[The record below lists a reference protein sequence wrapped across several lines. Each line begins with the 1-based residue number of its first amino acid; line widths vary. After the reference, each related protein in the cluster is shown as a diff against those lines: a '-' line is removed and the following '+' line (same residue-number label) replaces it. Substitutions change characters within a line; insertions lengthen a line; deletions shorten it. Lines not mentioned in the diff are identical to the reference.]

1 MKDLN
6 KIILIGRLGTDPVQ
20 RETKNGIAVTH
31 FSLATSRSV
40 ERVLKATDESGQEPS
55 TEGAP
60 LGESSEKSSRSE
72 ETVWHN
78 VVVWGKQAEICSQF
92 LKKGRTVYVEGSIR
106 KRPFIGK
113 DGTSRT
119 AFEVHAENVGFLDR
133 IAPNRREASRIQ
145 EGHSDIP
152 LDAAASY

>member
-31 FSLATSRSV
+31 FSLATSRRV
-40 ERVLKATDESGQEPS
+40 ERASVVEEVPEGEAAA
-55 TEGAP
+55 EGAP
-60 LGESSEKSSRSE
+60 EKGHRVE

-113 DGTSRT
+113 DGASRT

-133 IAPNRREASRIQ
+133 FVPKRQEAEEQI
-145 EGHSDIP
+145 
-152 LDAAASY
+152 DAAASF

>member
-31 FSLATSRSV
+31 FSLATSRRV
-40 ERVLKATDESGQEPS
+40 ERAMKEGDPEESKEESKEEIAEGTLKP
-55 TEGAP
+55 
-60 LGESSEKSSRSE
+60 EKGSRSE

-78 VVVWGKQAEICSQF
+78 VVVWGKQAEICGQF

-113 DGTSRT
+113 DGASRT
-119 AFEVHAENVGFLDR
+119 AYEVHAENVGFLDR
-133 IAPNRREASRIQ
+133 FVSNKREA
-145 EGHSDIP
+145 EET
-152 LDAAASY
+152 LDAAASF